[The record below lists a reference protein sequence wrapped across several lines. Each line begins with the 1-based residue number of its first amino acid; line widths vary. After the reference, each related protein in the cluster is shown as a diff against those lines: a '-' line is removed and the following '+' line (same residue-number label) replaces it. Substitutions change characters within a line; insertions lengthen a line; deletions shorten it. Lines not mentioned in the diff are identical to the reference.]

1 MAECFS
7 SLDLM
12 QSAIYSDLMGTHFV
26 RVRVMVINSTF
37 NNISIILWQKV
48 LLEEETRVPGENH

>member
-1 MAECFS
+1 
-7 SLDLM
+7 
-12 QSAIYSDLMGTHFV
+12 MGTNFV

-37 NNISIILWQKV
+37 NNISV

>member
-1 MAECFS
+1 MAECYS

-12 QSAIYSDLMGTHFV
+12 QSAIYSDLMGTNFV

-37 NNISIILWQKV
+37 NNISV

>member
-1 MAECFS
+1 MTECINN
-7 SLDLM
+7 LDLM

-37 NNISIILWQKV
+37 NNISVLLWQKV

>member
-1 MAECFS
+1 MTECIS

-12 QSAIYSDLMGTHFV
+12 QSAIYSDLMGTNFV

-37 NNISIILWQKV
+37 NNISVLLWQKV

>member
-1 MAECFS
+1 
-7 SLDLM
+7 M
-12 QSAIYSDLMGTHFV
+12 QSAIYSDLMGTNFV

-37 NNISIILWQKV
+37 NNISVLLWQKV